1 MLDCYWLV
9 VQYYL
14 RCSIISF
21 TTHHCYTV
29 TALQA
34 TQCTYVAAQETQFC
48 QLLSLVFN

>member
-9 VQYYL
+9 VKYYL

-21 TTHHCYTV
+21 TTHHCYT
-29 TALQA
+29 A
-34 TQCTYVAAQETQFC
+34 TLLHYTNVAAMETQFC